1 MKYDMKIKRIIA
13 GIMAGVTL
21 VTVAPITAFADQATV
36 VTIGADLSKEQK
48 DMMFKYFGV
57 EENKVNV
64 IKVTNKEEREY
75 LEGVATEAQIGR
87 KTFSCAYIEETEEGN
102 GINVKIAN
110 LNMVDS
116 AMIATTLTTAGI
128 YNCNVVAAA
137 PFEVSGTGALTGIL
151 KAFEKVTGEELDEEK
166 KELATEEL
174 VATSELAQ
182 ELESKDSATGIITSV
197 KEEVIASGA
206 TSDEDIIKI
215 IKAVAKA
222 YGIEL
227 TDDQVK
233 MILDIMKKVAKQK
246 YDYNKIK
253 STLHGIS
260 TKAAEELDVDLD
272 LDIDVSKEDAKGLVG
287 VVGKF
292 FQGIGD
298 FFKAIGDWFAGLFG
312 GDEKAQESKTDTK
325 TNDKT
330 ETEDKDL
337 GILNNTDDSLLGDG
351 AIVNSTDESTI
362 NSDNVVDS
370 KEEQEEKKEETKG
383 EEQDSSQKQSD
394 EDKDRADAA
403 DKEGNIDKED
413 TEEKAVTEAPLM
425 ED

>member
-1 MKYDMKIKRIIA
+1 M
-13 GIMAGVTL
+13 
-21 VTVAPITAFADQATV
+21 
-36 VTIGADLSKEQK
+36 
-48 DMMFKYFGV
+48 
-57 EENKVNV
+57 
-64 IKVTNKEEREY
+64 
-75 LEGVATEAQIGR
+75 
-87 KTFSCAYIEETEEGN
+87 
-102 GINVKIAN
+102 
-110 LNMVDS
+110 
-116 AMIATTLTTAGI
+116 
-128 YNCNVVAAA
+128 CNVVAAA
-137 PFEVSGTGALTGIL
+137 PFEVSGTGALTGLL

-182 ELESKDSATGIITSV
+182 ELNSKDSATGIITSV
-197 KEEVIASGA
+197 KEEVIESGA

-253 STLHGIS
+253 STLQGIS

-272 LDIDVSKEDAKGLVG
+272 LDIDISKEDAKGLVG

-292 FQGIGD
+292 FQGIGE

-312 GDEKAQESKTDTK
+312 GEKKVEDEPKDKNTPTES
-325 TNDKT
+325 
-330 ETEDKDL
+330 EDKDL

-362 NSDNVVDS
+362 NSDNVVSS
-370 KEEQEEKKEETKG
+370 KEEQEDKEESTKTQ
-383 EEQDSSQKQSD
+383 EQSD

-403 DKEGNIDKED
+403 DKEGNEDKED
-413 TEEKAVTEAPLM
+413 TEGEKAVTEAPLM

>member
-1 MKYDMKIKRIIA
+1 MKKTVA
-13 GIMAGVTL
+13 LIMAIVMFVTM
-21 VTVAPITAFADQATV
+21 VPITAFADQATV
-36 VTIGADLSKEQK
+36 VTIGADLSQQQK

-57 EENKVNV
+57 EANKVNV
-64 IKVTNKEEREY
+64 IEVTNAEEREY

-87 KTFSCAYIEETEEGN
+87 KTFSCAYIQETEEGN

-128 YNCNVVAAA
+128 YNCNVVAAS

-174 VATSELAQ
+174 VATSELAEQ
-182 ELESKDSATGIITSV
+182 LESKDSATGIITSV
-197 KEEVIASGA
+197 KEQVIESGA
-206 TSDEDIIKI
+206 TSEEDIRKI

-222 YGIEL
+222 YGIDL
-227 TDDQVK
+227 TDEQIK
-233 MILDIMKKVAKQK
+233 SILKIMQKVAKQN
-246 YDYNKIK
+246 YDYEKIK
-253 STLHGIS
+253 STLKGIS
-260 TKAAEELDVDLD
+260 TKAAKDLDIDLD
-272 LDIDVSKEDAKGLVG
+272 LDIDISKEDAKGFVA

-298 FFKAIGDWFAGLFG
+298 FFKSIGNWIAGLFG
-312 GDEKAQESKTDTK
+312 GGEKEKAET
-325 TNDKT
+325 TNKDNT
-330 ETEDKDL
+330 ETENKDL

-362 NSDNVVDS
+362 NSDTVVES
-370 KEEQEEKKEETKG
+370 KEEQTT
-383 EEQDSSQKQSD
+383 DSSD
-394 EDKDRADAA
+394 ETDTGNEDGAEVQGSEGEGSTGT
-403 DKEGNIDKED
+403 EGNGSTDSEG
-413 TEEKAVTEAPLM
+413 EAASEASEAPTQ
-425 ED
+425 E